1 MLGSCHQFIVSL
13 QTPHKACSH
22 LGNQRRGFP
31 IGFTDA
37 APTGIPAQIE
47 EGRVGCVNTV
57 ALELS
62 SDRLAHLLGK
72 LRLPGGGHAEG
83 LRESR
88 GSRNLRTGDRFA
100 VGKDRNPKTGMPVQ
114 ILLDPLERI
123 DILLR
128 ISRQS

>member
-72 LRLPGGGHAEG
+72 LRLPGGGHA
-83 LRESR
+83 
-88 GSRNLRTGDRFA
+88 
-100 VGKDRNPKTGMPVQ
+100 
-114 ILLDPLERI
+114 
-123 DILLR
+123 
-128 ISRQS
+128 